1 MTLRRRLTLFY
12 GVLLGVVLAVA
23 LSLAYVLHAE
33 SHDADVDT
41 AITDMTDRAIADV
54 VLELT
59 GGRSSAE
66 VRLVEL
72 HRMIEEPHAVWIFD
86 GSRLLDSAGS
96 TDDPALADLRA
107 GELGPG
113 WLTTWT
119 PSGRA
124 RVLVAAVAGTTVKVV
139 TAVNLASVD
148 ASNAELRTAL
158 FLLALVA
165 LGIGAAGASAIAGSA
180 LRPIARMT
188 KTAAE
193 IARSRDFSRRVRVDG
208 GDEDELVQLGL
219 TFDEMLA
226 NLQDAHRQQQRF
238 VGDVSHE
245 LRTPLTTI
253 RGNAELLAADD
264 TDPAGQRVAI
274 AQIRRE
280 TERLS
285 RLVDEL
291 LVLARADALEA
302 FEPRPVQ
309 LDEVLME
316 TFADLQGIAGRRLRV
331 SAIEAVTVGGEPDR
345 LKQLVLVLLDNALRY
360 APDGTVDVSIAD
372 DGRDAVL
379 RVEDDGIGIAVS
391 DLPHVFERFYRGD
404 AARRIDASG
413 SGLGLPIARWI
424 VERHGGEIR
433 IESRPRHGTRV
444 TVRVPL
450 APSAAVNDHDRALN
464 LHRGR
469 MDALPGEQRH
479 EEGPAHVRERSHPL
493 SL

>member
-1 MTLRRRLTLFY
+1 VTLRRRLTLFY

-33 SHDADVDT
+33 SHDADVDA
-41 AITDMTDRAIADV
+41 AITDMTDRATAEV
-54 VLELT
+54 VVELT
-59 GGRSSAE
+59 GGRSAAD

-86 GSRLLDSAGS
+86 GPALLDSAGS
-96 TDDPALADLRA
+96 TDDPALADLRV
-107 GELGPG
+107 GDLGPG

-124 RVLVAAVAGTTVKVV
+124 RLLVAAVAGTTVKVV
-139 TAVNLASVD
+139 TAVTLAAVD
-148 ASNAELRTAL
+148 AS
-158 FLLALVA
+158 
-165 LGIGAAGASAIAGSA
+165 
-180 LRPIARMT
+180 
-188 KTAAE
+188 
-193 IARSRDFSRRVRVDG
+193 
-208 GDEDELVQLGL
+208 
-219 TFDEMLA
+219 
-226 NLQDAHRQQQRF
+226 
-238 VGDVSHE
+238 
-245 LRTPLTTI
+245 
-253 RGNAELLAADD
+253 NAELLAADD

-331 SAIEAVTVGGEPDR
+331 SAIDAVTVGGEPDR

-433 IESRPRHGTRV
+433 IESRTRHGTRV

-469 MDALPGEQRH
+469 MDALSGEQRH
-479 EEGPAHVRERSHPL
+479 EEGPAHVRERSHQL

>member
-12 GVLLGVVLAVA
+12 GVLLAVVLAVA

-41 AITDMTDRAIADV
+41 AITDMTDRAVADIV
-54 VLELT
+54 FLMN
-59 GGRSSAE
+59 GGTLAGD

-86 GSRLLDSAGS
+86 GPRLLDSVGR
-96 TDDPALADLRA
+96 TDDAALADLRVGDLA
-107 GELGPG
+107 PG

-124 RVLVAAVAGTTVKVV
+124 RVFVAAVAGTDLKVI
-139 TAVNLASVD
+139 TAVDLAAVD
-148 ASNAELRTAL
+148 ASNAELRTAML
-158 FLLALVA
+158 VLALVA
-165 LGIGAAGASAIAGSA
+165 VATGAAGGSAIAGSA

-188 KTAAE
+188 ETAAE
-193 IARSRDFSRRVRVDG
+193 IARSRDFSRRVRVEGD
-208 GDEDELVQLGL
+208 DEDELVQLGI

-226 NLQDAHRQQQRF
+226 SLQDAYQQQQRF

-253 RGNAELLAADD
+253 RGNAELLAAGE
-264 TDPAGQRVAI
+264 THPAEQQLAI

-291 LVLARADALEA
+291 LVLARADSVEA
-302 FEPRPVQ
+302 FAPRSVQ

-316 TFADLQGIAGRRLRV
+316 TFADLQVVAGRRLRV
-331 SAIEAVTVGGEPDR
+331 NAIDAVTVNGERDR

-360 APDGTVDVSIAD
+360 APTGSVDVSIAD
-372 DGRDAVL
+372 DGTDAVL
-379 RVEDDGIGIAVS
+379 RVEDDGIGIALS
-391 DLPHVFERFYRGD
+391 ELPHVFERFYRGD
-404 AARRIDASG
+404 AARRMDASG

-433 IESRPRHGTRV
+433 IESRPSHGTLV
-444 TVRVPL
+444 TVRLPL
-450 APSAAVNDHDRALN
+450 
-464 LHRGR
+464 
-469 MDALPGEQRH
+469 
-479 EEGPAHVRERSHPL
+479 VRSVVAGNVR
-493 SL
+493 

>member
-12 GVLLGVVLAVA
+12 GVLLAVVLAVA

-41 AITDMTDRAIADV
+41 AITDMTDRAVADIV
-54 VLELT
+54 FLMN
-59 GGRSSAE
+59 GGTLAGD

-86 GSRLLDSAGS
+86 GPRLLDSVGR
-96 TDDPALADLRA
+96 TDDPALADLRV
-107 GELGPG
+107 GDLGPG

-124 RVLVAAVAGTTVKVV
+124 RVFVAAVAGTDLKVI
-139 TAVNLASVD
+139 TAVDLAAVD
-148 ASNAELRTAL
+148 ASNAELRTAML
-158 FLLALVA
+158 VLALVA
-165 LGIGAAGASAIAGSA
+165 VATGAAGGSAIAGSA

-188 KTAAE
+188 ETAAE
-193 IARSRDFSRRVRVDG
+193 IARSRDFSRRVRVEGD
-208 GDEDELVQLGL
+208 DEDELVQLGI

-226 NLQDAHRQQQRF
+226 SLQDAYQQQQRF

-253 RGNAELLAADD
+253 RGNAELLAAGE
-264 TDPAGQRVAI
+264 THPAEQQLAI
-274 AQIRRE
+274 TQIRRE

-291 LVLARADALEA
+291 LVLARADSVEA
-302 FEPRPVQ
+302 FVPRSVQ

-316 TFADLQGIAGRRLRV
+316 TFADLQVVAGRRLRV
-331 SAIEAVTVGGEPDR
+331 NAIDAVTVNGERDR

-360 APDGTVDVSIAD
+360 SPAGTVDVSIAD
-372 DGRDAVL
+372 DGTDAVL
-379 RVEDDGIGIAVS
+379 RVEDDGVGIALA

-424 VERHGGEIR
+424 VERHGGQIR
-433 IESRPRHGTRV
+433 IDSRPSHGTLV
-444 TVRVPL
+444 TVRLPL
-450 APSAAVNDHDRALN
+450 ARSAVT
-464 LHRGR
+464 G
-469 MDALPGEQRH
+469 G
-479 EEGPAHVRERSHPL
+479 VR
-493 SL
+493 